1 MKTCPDCNGCGE
13 LKVPIPSDNVPI
25 KWRDEVM
32 PTKAVQSYR
41 AVRCVT
47 CKGTGVI
54 SGQSSLSVMAET
66 LKNHI
71 DRTLTVDL
79 GDGRM
84 ADVEIDVIRR
94 FGLKAVAEH
103 FGVPVSD
110 RYLPVVYLGRI
121 VGSLPEA
128 WHPLEIK
135 SKTFLYD
142 PRPGDFVREGDKW
155 IAARTLGPGDIEAVS
170 DFIPLEV
177 S

>member
-13 LKVPIPSDNVPI
+13 LRVHIPLDNVPI
-25 KWRDEVM
+25 KWCDELM
-32 PTKAVQSYR
+32 STKAVQSYR
-41 AVRCVT
+41 VERCAT
-47 CKGTGVI
+47 CEGRGEI
-54 SGQSSLSVMAET
+54 SSGISVMADAE
-66 LKNHI
+66 NHM
-71 DRTLTVDL
+71 DRTITVDL
-79 GDGRM
+79 GDGRI
-84 ADVEIDVIRR
+84 ADVEIDFIRR

-110 RYLPVVYLGRI
+110 RYLPVVYHVRV